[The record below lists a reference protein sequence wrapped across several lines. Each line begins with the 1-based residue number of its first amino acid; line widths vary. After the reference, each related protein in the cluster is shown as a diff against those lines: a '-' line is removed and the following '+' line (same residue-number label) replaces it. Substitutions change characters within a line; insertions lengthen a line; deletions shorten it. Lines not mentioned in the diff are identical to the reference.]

1 MLPRQNQVWAVL
13 RPEDNLKRFAYI
25 LNSTFLGRM
34 CISGDV
40 DSLTDLQWQRVDESI
55 TFYKNVRNI
64 IKEGYTERFG
74 PIISSYIDINGWQI
88 IKRVNEQE
96 NELMVIVHTFGG
108 ELPEMIEIPL
118 PDKGNWI
125 LKNQFPN
132 NIDKFIPGQN
142 TLYCKLDENF
152 EGYAGHFVLKKD

>member
-1 MLPRQNQVWAVL
+1 MFEKTNMSSFSDAHETLSIPIIAANLHRVMLPRQNQVWAVL

-74 PIISSYIDINGWQI
+74 PIISSYIDIKVAVYSRHDSSKYRHDVW
-88 IKRVNEQE
+88 IK
-96 NELMVIVHTFGG
+96 
-108 ELPEMIEIPL
+108 
-118 PDKGNWI
+118 
-125 LKNQFPN
+125 
-132 NIDKFIPGQN
+132 
-142 TLYCKLDENF
+142 
-152 EGYAGHFVLKKD
+152 